1 MTCHR
6 RIDPVGFVLENYDPV
21 GRWRTDW
28 PKGAGK
34 IDPTGVLPDGT
45 PINDVADFKSWLT
58 ANVDQ
63 FSECLA
69 EKLMTYATGRL
80 PNYTE
85 RKEIA
90 KIVKE
95 NHQNGNG
102 FRDLMLALVESE
114 TFRTK

>member
-1 MTCHR
+1 
-6 RIDPVGFVLENYDPV
+6 
-21 GRWRTDW
+21 
-28 PKGAGK
+28 
-34 IDPTGVLPDGT
+34 VLPDGT